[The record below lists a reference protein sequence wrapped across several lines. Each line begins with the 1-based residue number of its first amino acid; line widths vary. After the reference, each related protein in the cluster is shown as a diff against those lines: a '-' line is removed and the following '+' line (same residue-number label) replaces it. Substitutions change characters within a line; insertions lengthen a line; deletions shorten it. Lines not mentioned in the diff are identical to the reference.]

1 MQRGLSQALS
11 HRDWPRVTLY
21 VLDEADWHARL
32 KLPYGY
38 PAARVR
44 GTLAVY
50 APARVPDRLVM
61 RFLEVLTGAKV
72 QPPGPASEFFDLVT
86 GHEYGHAL
94 AVGTGLRA
102 RVRELDEALA
112 NLLWALGLRR
122 GQPEAFARLTLW
134 AGVLARLPK
143 PPAKP
148 RTLGQQLAFQGRILM
163 GAIEHL
169 GAHEPTWLKDLVAD
183 PPPPEQL
190 KSILGSLNL
199 SVWPRS
205 SSPENSPEAR

>member
-1 MQRGLSQALS
+1 MQRGLSQALA

-21 VLDEADWHARL
+21 VLDEADWRARL

-44 GTLAVY
+44 GALAVY
-50 APARVPDRLVM
+50 APARAPDRLVM
-61 RFLEVLTGAKV
+61 RFLEVLTRAKIR
-72 QPPGPASEFFDLVT
+72 PPGPASEFFDLVT

-94 AVGTGLRA
+94 AVGAGLLA

-112 NLLWALGLRR
+112 NLLWVLGLKR

-134 AGVLARLPK
+134 ASALARLPK

-148 RTLGQQLAFQGRILM
+148 RAFGQQLAFQGRILI

-169 GAHEPTWLKDLVAD
+169 EGQAPTWLQDLVAD
-183 PPPPEQL
+183 PPPPERL
-190 KSILGSLNL
+190 KSILRSLNL
-199 SVWPRS
+199 GVWPRS
-205 SSPENSPEAR
+205 SSPESSQETP